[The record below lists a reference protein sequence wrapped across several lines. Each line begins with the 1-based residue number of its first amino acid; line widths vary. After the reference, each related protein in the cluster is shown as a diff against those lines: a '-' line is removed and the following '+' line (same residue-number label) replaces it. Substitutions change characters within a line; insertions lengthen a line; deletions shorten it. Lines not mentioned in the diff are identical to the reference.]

1 MNEKILSKL
10 ISLFFCIF
18 IFTFLFFKN
27 ISLKNTY
34 FDLGIY
40 YNQIN
45 YFLNGDY
52 WIIFFGHFS
61 PYIFFIS
68 FFSKIVSIDILLIL
82 INCVIIYITAAVIF
96 RYYSFKHQLIFLF
109 FFPIYHVILHDF
121 HIEILIIPIVL
132 LSLIYIENAKYKLA
146 CFLSLSILFLKIS
159 LYPSLISLGIYFLIK
174 DKKKYGYFLIL
185 IGLLILLIYY
195 LFIRNLLIY
204 NEFDQS
210 LIFSGL
216 NIISRIINTDLFV
229 YTKSFLIGVSSLVF
243 AKIAIN
249 YHNIIDKG
257 FWITISPIFIYY
269 LLSGNLN
276 YLMLHYH
283 YFYQFIPY
291 LFFFAF
297 LNKIIFIKQV
307 YVSILFFI
315 FFSISPLSILY
326 YTNTRDLFSH
336 ESFFDYKKGIE
347 LKKIILNYTSINRND
362 SNISISNSIVF
373 KEYLEF
379 KSVYP
384 FGQDQDGYIT
394 MPNRIGSK
402 KFSKYKID
410 YFIIDKKNNY
420 VLDKK
425 VSEKY
430 YINLIS
436 EYKKKYNIIF
446 ENNSILILQNE
457 L

>member
-1 MNEKILSKL
+1 MNEKILSKI

-18 IFTFLFFKN
+18 IFTFLYFKN
-27 ISLKNTY
+27 LSLNNTY

-52 WIIFFGHFS
+52 WVIFFGHFS

-68 FFSKIVSIDILLIL
+68 LFSKIVSIDILLIS
-82 INCVIIYITAAVIF
+82 INCIVIYFTAEVIF

-132 LSLIYIENAKYKLA
+132 LTLINIEEARYKLA
-146 CFLSLSILFLKIS
+146 FFISLLILFLKIS
-159 LYPSLISLGIYFLIK
+159 LYPSLISLGIYFFIK

-185 IGLLILLIYY
+185 ISLVIIFIYY
-195 LFIRNLLIY
+195 LFIRNLFIY
-204 NEFDQS
+204 SEYDQK

-216 NIISRIINTDLFV
+216 NILNKIINTNLII
-229 YTKSFLIGVSSLVF
+229 YIKSFLIGVLSLLF
-243 AKIAIN
+243 ARIAIN
-249 YHNIIDKG
+249 YSKIIDKD
-257 FWITISPIFIYY
+257 FWITISPIFLYY

-276 YLMLHYH
+276 YLMPHYH

-297 LNKIIFIKQV
+297 LKKIVLIKQI

-326 YTNTRDLFSH
+326 YTDIRDLLSH
-336 ESFFDYKKGIE
+336 KSFFDYKNGIE
-347 LKKIILNYTSINRND
+347 MKKLILDHISNNKNN

-373 KEYLEF
+373 KEYLDF

-384 FGQDQDGYIT
+384 FGQDENGYIT
-394 MPNRIGSK
+394 MPSKIGIK
-402 KFSKYKID
+402 KFAKYKVD

-420 VLDKK
+420 FLDKK
-425 VSEKY
+425 ISEQA
-430 YINLIS
+430 YIDLIN
-436 EYKKKYNIIF
+436 EYKKKYNIIY
-446 ENNSILILQNE
+446 ENSSILILQNE